1 VGAFTGRRQSHRLV
15 KDYNLRNKSPH
26 VAVERAAR
34 VAGITT
40 SRRRASDPL
49 NEFKRIAGSIIE
61 QRFQEK
67 GRTTWLT
74 RI

>member
-1 VGAFTGRRQSHRLV
+1 VGAFTGRRQSHWLV

-34 VAGITT
+34 VAGITA

-61 QRFQEK
+61 QWSQEK